1 MCPELGME
9 GPSLEK
15 KGIRGSCWFCTTQ
28 GQPGVGFGVL
38 SQGIEGEGTAPN
50 GPGEVQVGHQQEFL
64 LRDCSGRFG
73 ISISSSGDLSQLG
86 ICAPGSSGIAELRDS
101 HFAKKRKALGQNQ
114 ATNLCHSSASRFQF
128 LL

>member
-15 KGIRGSCWFCTTQ
+15 KGIRGELLVLHNSGT
-28 GQPGVGFGVL
+28 GFGVL
-38 SQGIEGEGTAPN
+38 SQGTEGEGTAPN

>member
-1 MCPELGME
+1 M
-9 GPSLEK
+9 
-15 KGIRGSCWFCTTQ
+15 
-28 GQPGVGFGVL
+28 GFGVL

-101 HFAKKRKALGQNQ
+101 HFAKKRKELGQNQ